1 MSPESGKRYKDLEL
15 KCLSIILE
23 ELEVIYTGGLMVID
37 AIDIF
42 TREKVGWRLVLY
54 LNNKDK
60 PMGIDYIGDDVN
72 EFLKLIRMQIHEDS
86 ISSHVMYCSS
96 SLVETHVEPINNQ
109 PCLQEMK

>member
-1 MSPESGKRYKDLEL
+1 MSPESGKKYKDLEL

-42 TREKVGWRLVLY
+42 TKEKVGWRLVLY

-72 EFLKLIRMQIHEDS
+72 EFLKLVRMQIHEDS

>member
-42 TREKVGWRLVLY
+42 TKEKVGWRLVLY

>member
-42 TREKVGWRLVLY
+42 TKEKVGWRLVLY

-72 EFLKLIRMQIHEDS
+72 EFLKLVRMQIHEDS